1 MKKNITP
8 KLIQPNPNNLSVLS
22 MLLASTP
29 KARLLEAPWKAFP
42 NVMLANNY
50 EKKPLCAQHA
60 TGWSSKSMTF
70 RDTVESIPQC
80 HASKQP
86 PKVSQ
91 NSPIDT
97 KRELCVPSMLVA
109 SA

>member
-1 MKKNITP
+1 
-8 KLIQPNPNNLSVLS
+8 
-22 MLLASTP
+22 MLLASAP
-29 KARLLEAPWKAFP
+29 KAGILEAPLKAVP
-42 NVMLANNY
+42 SAMLDDKH

-86 PKVSQ
+86 PKTSR
-91 NSPIDT
+91 NNPKDS

>member
-1 MKKNITP
+1 
-8 KLIQPNPNNLSVLS
+8 
-22 MLLASTP
+22 MLLAAAP
-29 KARLLEAPWKAFP
+29 KAWFLKAPWTAFP
-42 NVMLANNY
+42 SVMLANNY
-50 EKKPLCAQHA
+50 EKKALCAQHA

-86 PKVSQ
+86 PKSSQ
-91 NSPIDT
+91 NSPNDS

>member
-1 MKKNITP
+1 
-8 KLIQPNPNNLSVLS
+8 
-22 MLLASTP
+22 MLLAAAR
-29 KARLLEAPWKAFP
+29 KAWFLEAPSKAFP
-42 NVMLANNY
+42 SVMLANNY

-86 PKVSQ
+86 PKASQ
-91 NSPIDT
+91 IAQKTQKESSVCPA
-97 KRELCVPSMLVA
+97 C
-109 SA
+109 